1 MSIASEITA
10 LNTNLTAAKNAVVA
24 KGGTVGDTG
33 LAGLAAEIATIPSGG
48 TPVAPETLYGS
59 ALVYPFAR
67 VEYGLNPDYPEIWGC
82 TINSI
87 DQNKLGTFLEEYPPM
102 SADRIYFNYEEDYE
116 NPGNYVWNYE
126 YEDPDQGYLR
136 LKIQEADMA
145 STTGIDVE
153 VNSGETYASFSIE
166 KVTIVNTDVSG
177 WLNVLSSSEYDD
189 IVDKTALGE
198 GQYTIGGISILR
210 EQVKGFAFGSTNT
223 TAASFAYHENFE
235 VLNFDYASSL
245 TSIDNDFLRDCPKF
259 NQSPAIPN
267 TVTSIG
273 YNFLYHCS
281 SFDQN
286 VTIPDSVTT
295 IGAGFLSSCDKF
307 NHSLTLPSGLTGI
320 ADSFLHSDSRFNQ
333 PLTIPSGV
341 TTIGHYF
348 MNGCNV
354 FNQPLTIPSGVTSI
368 GQSFMSSCFVFNYP
382 LTIPSGVTAIANN
395 FMYSCQAYNYP
406 LTIPSGVTTIGE
418 GFMRNCRNFNQSI
431 AVPNSVTSIGRYFM
445 AGCIQFDQPLTLSS
459 GLTAITSDFM
469 NGCTNFSQPV
479 VVPNSVTSI
488 GDSFL
493 YSCTRFNKPLTLP
506 SSLQTIG
513 RYFLQLCNSFNQP
526 LTIPSGTTT
535 IGSNFMSSWT
545 QFNQPLTIPSSIT
558 SINANSFIYN
568 CNAMTSTI
576 TVEAP
581 ITVIGSGSP
590 NTALST
596 TVSTAPCYTT
606 GITLAGTY
614 ANDWKTRL
622 TDRTTSPYRKLIV
635 A

>member
-67 VEYGLNPDYPEIWGC
+67 SEYGLNPDYPDISSC

-87 DQNKLGTFLEEYPPM
+87 DQDKLGTFLEEYPPM
-102 SADRIYFNYEEDYE
+102 SPERISFSYEEDYE
-116 NPGNYVWNYE
+116 NPGNYVWTYD
-126 YEDPDQGYLR
+126 YEDPDQGYMR

-153 VNSGETYASFSIE
+153 VDSGETFAYFALVKTTYI
-166 KVTIVNTDVSG
+166 NTDVSG
-177 WLNVLSSSEYDD
+177 WLDVLSSNEYDG
-189 IVDKTALGE
+189 IVSSFENNE
-198 GQYTIGGISILR
+198 GSCIIGGIKILKA
-210 EQVKGFAFGSTNT
+210 QIKGFVFGSTNT
-223 TAASFAYHENFE
+223 TTPSFASCNNFE
-235 VLNFDYASSL
+235 VLDFDYASSL
-245 TSIDNDFLRDCPKF
+245 ASIGDNFLNSCAAF
-259 NQSPAIPN
+259 NQDIVMPN
-267 TVTSIG
+267 
-273 YNFLYHCS
+273 
-281 SFDQN
+281 
-286 VTIPDSVTT
+286 SVTT
-295 IGAGFLSSCDKF
+295 IGTSFLNSCPNF
-307 NHSLTLPSGLTGI
+307 NHSVTISSNVTTIGNNFMSGCN
-320 ADSFLHSDSRFNQ
+320 AFNQ
-333 PLTIPSGV
+333 PLA
-341 TTIGHYF
+341 
-348 MNGCNV
+348 
-354 FNQPLTIPSGVTSI
+354 IPSGVTSI
-368 GQSFMSSCFVFNYP
+368 GSSFMTSCFVFNYP
-382 LTIPSGVTAIANN
+382 LTIPSGLTVINSN
-395 FMYSCQAYNYP
+395 FMYSCQSYNHP

-418 GFMRNCRNFNQSI
+418 SFMRNCRSFNQPI

-445 AGCIQFDQPLTLSS
+445 AGCIQFDKSLTLSS
-459 GLTAITSDFM
+459 GMTAIAADFM

-479 VVPNSVTSI
+479 VVPNGITSI

-493 YSCTRFNKPLTLP
+493 YSCTRFNQPLTLP

-513 RYFLQLCNSFNQP
+513 RYFLQLCSSFNQP

-535 IGSNFMSSWT
+535 IGMNFMNSWT

-558 SINANSFIYN
+558 SMNANNFVYN

-590 NTALST
+590 NSALST

-614 ANDWKTRL
+614 ANDWKTRFA
-622 TDRTTSPYRKLIV
+622 DRTTSPYRKLIL